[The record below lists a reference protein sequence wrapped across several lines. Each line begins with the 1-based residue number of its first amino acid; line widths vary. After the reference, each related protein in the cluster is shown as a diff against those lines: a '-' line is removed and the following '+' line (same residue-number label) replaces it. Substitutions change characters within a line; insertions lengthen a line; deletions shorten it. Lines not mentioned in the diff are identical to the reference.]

1 MRQVVLVI
9 FAEKVY
15 NERNKNRRSLCAKKN
30 IEGVNRLIMFVEGI
44 LEYRLDNAL
53 VINCGGI
60 GYNVQ
65 MDMVAGAALVQG
77 EKVRVFTYMSVKDDG
92 CNLFGFLTMEELNMF
107 NMLITVSGVGPKAA
121 QAMLA
126 AMPPTKLIFA
136 IISDDIKELSK
147 AQGVGK
153 KTAARVILE
162 LKDKLATGAEARAYE
177 SQGSIDEG
185 GGSSMS
191 SGEKQDAI
199 DALAALGYSRSDA
212 MKAVL
217 ETTVDGMSA
226 EEIIKAA
233 LRKLVK

>member
-1 MRQVVLVI
+1 M
-9 FAEKVY
+9 
-15 NERNKNRRSLCAKKN
+15 CAKKTC
-30 IEGVNRLIMFVEGI
+30 EGVDIVIMFVEGI
-44 LEYRLDNAL
+44 LEYRLENAL

-60 GYNVQ
+60 GYSVQ
-65 MDMVAGAALVQG
+65 MGMAAGASLVQG
-77 EKVRVFTYMSVKDDG
+77 EKARVFTHMSVKEDD
-92 CNLFGFLTMEELNMF
+92 CSLFGFLTMEELNLF

-126 AMPPTKLIFA
+126 AMTPTKLIFA

-153 KTAARVILE
+153 KTAARVVLE
-162 LKDKLATGAEARAYE
+162 LKDKLATGTEARAYE

-185 GGSSMS
+185 GRTMS

-217 ETTVDGMSA
+217 ETAAGGMSA